1 MIFFKESPL
10 IKTFQILSKKWT
22 IEIITELF
30 KGRKRFTD
38 LLEID
43 SALTSKILSERLK
56 LLLNE
61 GIIDKIIINMMPLKV
76 KYQITNKGRS
86 LNKIFYEMSFFTCTF
101 YPEKVFNEQTYNQTQ
116 IIKELRLL
124 FQLDKENFEEIKKN
138 YFL

>member
-86 LNKIFYEMSFFTCTF
+86 LNKIFYEMSVFTCTF